1 MSKEGWEDRC
11 LGWQQNE
18 MELWQE
24 AEVKA
29 ERARAHGDAAGAVNA
44 LYEAAC
50 ADRLLR
56 LQRKHYSGY
65 LFALHYLSGIAPEQL
80 FAAHRVYGALY
91 RDTEPLPP
99 GGAPHEGLRV
109 GYLAPHFHDG
119 AAARFYEAM
128 LFLAGR
134 PPGLAVY
141 TYALHPADDAYS
153 RRVVANTQ
161 YRDLSGRS
169 IVEAGERI
177 WQDGLD
183 LLIDLGGHSAGGET
197 LMVLALRPAPVQAEA
212 MGYFDTTGLP
222 AMDFLLT
229 DEALDPAGGPHFA
242 TERLACLQ
250 PSLFCFT
257 PTAEMREAREG
268 QLREERQSGGP
279 FVFGCFQNILKC
291 SDAWLE
297 AVSKILREAKTSR
310 LILQD
315 VLPLPERLAAVRG
328 RCARAGLPMDRVT
341 IRGGREAY
349 LSDYAAV
356 DLVLDTFPYPGG
368 AMTATALYLGVPVLT
383 LTGDHHS
390 ARFGAAIL
398 RAAGRTNW
406 AADTAEEYVARA
418 IAASREPARVRAERR
433 RLLETLPASA
443 LLDEKDY
450 QKALLSLYQSLKGGA
465 T

>member
-1 MSKEGWEDRC
+1 
-11 LGWQQNE
+11 
-18 MELWQE
+18 MERWRE
-24 AEVKA
+24 AEAEA
-29 ERARAHGDAAGAVNA
+29 ERARGRADAAGAANA

-50 ADRLLR
+50 TDTLLR

-65 LFALHYLSGIAPEQL
+65 LFALHYLSGIAPEKL
-80 FAAHRVYGALY
+80 FEAHRVYGALY

-99 GGAPHEGLRV
+99 YRGSHEGLRV

-141 TYALHPADDAYS
+141 TYALHPAEDAFS
-153 RRVVANTQ
+153 GRVEAHTH

-169 IVEAGERI
+169 IVEAAECIR
-177 WQDGLD
+177 QDDLD
-183 LLIDLGGHSAGGET
+183 ILVDLGGHSAGGET

-229 DEALDPAGGPHFA
+229 DAALDPVGAPRFA
-242 TERLACLQ
+242 TEQPACLS

-257 PTAEMREAREG
+257 PTAEMREVRAE
-268 QLREERQSGGP
+268 QIAEERRREGP

-297 AVSKILREAKTSR
+297 AVSKILQKAKTSR

-443 LLDEKDY
+443 LLDEKGY

-465 T
+465 I

>member
-1 MSKEGWEDRC
+1 
-11 LGWQQNE
+11 
-18 MELWQE
+18 MERWRE
-24 AEVKA
+24 AEAEA
-29 ERARAHGDAAGAVNA
+29 ERARGRADAAGAANA

-65 LFALHYLSGIAPEQL
+65 LFALHYLSGIAPEKL
-80 FAAHRVYGALY
+80 FEAHRVYGALY

-99 GGAPHEGLRV
+99 CRGSHEGLRV

-128 LFLAGR
+128 LFFAGR

-141 TYALHPADDAYS
+141 TYALHPAEDAFS
-153 RRVVANTQ
+153 GRVEAHTH

-169 IVEAGERI
+169 IVEAAECIR
-177 WQDGLD
+177 QDNLD
-183 LLIDLGGHSAGGET
+183 ILVDLGGHSAGGET

-242 TERLACLQ
+242 TERLAYLR

-257 PTAEMREAREG
+257 PTAEMRAVREK
-268 QLREERQSGGP
+268 QESGGERGDGS

-297 AVSKILREAKTSR
+297 AVAAILRQAEDSR
-310 LILQD
+310 LVIQD
-315 VLPLPERLAAVRG
+315 VLPLPERLEALRG
-328 RCARAGLPMDRVT
+328 RCGRAGLPMDRVT
-341 IRGGREAY
+341 IRGGRGAY
-349 LSDYAAV
+349 LSDYAAL

-383 LTGDHHS
+383 LAGDHHS
-390 ARFGAAIL
+390 ARFGAGIL
-398 RAAGRTNW
+398 RAAGVDRW
-406 AADTAEEYVARA
+406 VADRAEDYIARA
-418 IAASREPARVRAERR
+418 VEAARDPAKIREER
-433 RLLETLPASA
+433 RLLLAELPASA
-443 LLDEKDY
+443 LLDGAGY
-450 QKALLSLYQSLKGGA
+450 QENLFSLYQSLRGGGA
-465 T
+465 E